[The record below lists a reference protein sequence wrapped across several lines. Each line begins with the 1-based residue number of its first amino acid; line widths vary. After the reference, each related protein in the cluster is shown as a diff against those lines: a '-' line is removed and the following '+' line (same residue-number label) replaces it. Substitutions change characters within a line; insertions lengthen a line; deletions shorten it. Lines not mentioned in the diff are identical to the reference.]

1 MTNYVVGF
9 LFTQSKTEC
18 LLVKKNKPEFMKG
31 FWNGIGG
38 SMNEGEYPLTAMRRE
53 AKEEA
58 NLDIIWVKFAEIFR
72 PDNHIHCFWSESEKR
87 LWVPFVNDVGEE
99 HRWIAWKGAYYLF
112 ETVPMLLEL
121 AKLELP
127 QLSILHLGEPK

>member
-9 LFTQSKTEC
+9 LFTQSKSEC

-31 FWNGIGG
+31 LWNGIGG
-38 SMNEGEYPLTAMRRE
+38 SINDGEFPITAMCRE

-58 NLDIIWVKFAEIFR
+58 GLDVIWVQFAEIFR
-72 PDNHIHCFWSESEKR
+72 PDAHIYCFWSESDKR
-87 LWVPFVNDVGEE
+87 LYVPFENDVGEE
-99 HRWIAWKGAYYLF
+99 HRWIAWRGAYQLF

-121 AKLELP
+121 AKLEP
-127 QLSILHLGEPK
+127 AECDIHLGEPK